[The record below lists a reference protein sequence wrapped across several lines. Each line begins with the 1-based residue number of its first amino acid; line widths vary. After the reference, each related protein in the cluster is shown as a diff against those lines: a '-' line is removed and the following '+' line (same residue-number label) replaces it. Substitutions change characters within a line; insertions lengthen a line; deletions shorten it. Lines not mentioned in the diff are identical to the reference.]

1 MACRKQRR
9 VALSALGAE
18 RKRASQAG
26 ARTPQRAELPA
37 RTARAELLTRAHRG
51 GGGARPPVAASLPPA
66 PARPPLA
73 GQLPASALRHR
84 SPLPPPTHPR
94 ARASPLPSGRL
105 AHLRPRVGQ
114 YLLVLLGERLLGS
127 GGRPLLLLLL
137 GLRLHMHSTCMH
149 RRGTCMAH
157 ATCIAH
163 AWHAHGRCMV
173 DVRGTSL
180 LDSARGRGQGGVRAA
195 EGEGCRAGHRAR
207 CGLLPLPAP
216 HPPPLPHPPPHPAA
230 PSSTPG

>member
-1 MACRKQRR
+1 MTPKCLKRSLWPSRKERRFLACRKQRR

-149 RRGTCMAH
+149 RRGTCMSHAH
-157 ATCIAH
+157 AH
-163 AWHAHGRCMV
+163 AWHMHMHMHGTLMV
-173 DVRGTSL
+173 D
-180 LDSARGRGQGGVRAA
+180 AW
-195 EGEGCRAGHRAR
+195 
-207 CGLLPLPAP
+207 
-216 HPPPLPHPPPHPAA
+216 
-230 PSSTPG
+230 